1 VSLSRLFPILAIVA
15 LAGCAG
21 APLQRAHDLSTAG
34 VAYAQASERLMDA
47 AMTASIDADSFAK
60 VAAQARGGGSKP
72 SAGQLTKDLEKSD
85 EELIVTLARY
95 QQLRTSFAT
104 LGAYFAALQDLAA
117 NPQSDATASAVKAL
131 GDRCNEINVVLTKH
145 KGLALPP
152 VKIVELSG
160 LSKLVGDQI
169 HGAAVAA
176 ALRRDAATIGRTLV
190 ISQMA
195 IRFAETDVR
204 DYLALKQDAFYRN
217 HIKRPYVAQT
227 LGDQWVE
234 DRRTYLKAVAL
245 GKASEDIKTAEAA
258 SIQMQRTWEKI
269 LAGDLS
275 TAELHKMLSE
285 INQLL
290 TAVDMLKSAERPEKR
305 ATTQ

>member
-1 VSLSRLFPILAIVA
+1 
-15 LAGCAG
+15 
-21 APLQRAHDLSTAG
+21 
-34 VAYAQASERLMDA
+34 
-47 AMTASIDADSFAK
+47 
-60 VAAQARGGGSKP
+60 
-72 SAGQLTKDLEKSD
+72 
-85 EELIVTLARY
+85 
-95 QQLRTSFAT
+95 
-104 LGAYFAALQDLAA
+104 
-117 NPQSDATASAVKAL
+117 
-131 GDRCNEINVVLTKH
+131 
-145 KGLALPP
+145 
-152 VKIVELSG
+152 
-160 LSKLVGDQI
+160 
-169 HGAAVAA
+169 
-176 ALRRDAATIGRTLV
+176 
-190 ISQMA
+190 MA